1 MSTTL
6 RTKALIYGDLIA
18 MAKKVSPHNK
28 LRPPKLCTNKNV
40 CADNLAQSERTEL
53 SYASYN
59 VYIWKY
65 REAFKMCAR
74 AGVPQYTTLKLGR
87 METELVY
94 MVGQS
99 FLFLAGVFAFT
110 WSYMIARYIATKH
123 CANKSKLRPQTASK
137 VDGCK

>member
-74 AGVPQYTTLKLGR
+74 AGVPQYTTQGWR
-87 METELVY
+87 R
-94 MVGQS
+94 S
-99 FLFLAGVFAFT
+99 SCT
-110 WSYMIARYIATKH
+110 WLDK
-123 CANKSKLRPQTASK
+123 ASCSSPACSPSR
-137 VDGCK
+137 GLT

>member
-28 LRPPKLCTNKNV
+28 LRPSKLCTNKNV

-65 REAFKMCAR
+65 REAFKMCVR

-110 WSYMIARYIATKH
+110 WSYMTRYIATKH
-123 CANKSKLRPQTASK
+123 IVNLLVMT
-137 VDGCK
+137 VEI